1 MNLLH
6 SVVDAVQQG
15 ATTTQ
20 ELAALFPG
28 VAWTR
33 IKHAAQNAAFVGYIR
48 NTGTTRAAVWEFV
61 RTPEPKGRPAK
72 KPTVAPVSSV
82 FEMGERIAHGQPC
95 WVQRKPRQDFDNPS
109 AG

>member
-61 RTPEPKGRPAK
+61 KSPAPKGRPGH
-72 KPTVAPVSSV
+72 VVRPVSSV